1 MELNRILHGDIREV
15 ARQLP
20 DCSVH
25 CIVTSPPYWRLRDYG
40 VEGQLGMES
49 TPAAYVKALVGVFAA
64 LRRVLRDDGTLWL
77 NLGDSYVASRT
88 GRHGPSTLEGGK
100 TTQIVAG
107 QRPDKRAPGLP
118 EKNLVGIPW
127 RVALALQADGWYLR
141 SDIVWHK
148 VNGMPESVRDRPTRA
163 HEYLFLLSKA
173 AHYAYDQAAVAELGA
188 NGQPRNR
195 RTVWEIP
202 TQPYPGAH
210 FAVFPPALV
219 TLCVLAGCPP
229 GGVVLDPFLGS
240 GTTAQVAIERGRNW
254 LGVELNAAYIALAEE
269 RIQGA
274 CALDAGP

>member
-1 MELNRILHGDIREV
+1 LE
-15 ARQLP
+15 P
-20 DCSVH
+20 
-25 CIVTSPPYWRLRDYG
+25 
-40 VEGQLGMES
+40 
-49 TPAAYVKALVGVFAA
+49 TPSAYVEALVDVFAE
-64 LRRVLRDDGTLWL
+64 LRRVLRDDGTVWL
-77 NLGDSYVASRT
+77 NLGDSYIASRT

-100 TTQIVAG
+100 TTQIVAS

-163 HEYLFLLSKA
+163 HEYLFMLSKS
-173 AHYAYDQAAVAELGA
+173 AHYVYDRAAIAEQGA

-195 RTVWEIP
+195 RTVWAIP

-210 FAVFPPALV
+210 FSVFPPALV
-219 TLCVLAGCPP
+219 TPCVLAGCPP

-240 GTTAQVAIERGRNW
+240 GTTAQVAIEQGRNW
-254 LGVELNAAYIALAEE
+254 LGIELSAAYIALAEE
-269 RIQGA
+269 RIRRA
-274 CALDAGP
+274 RAPDTTS